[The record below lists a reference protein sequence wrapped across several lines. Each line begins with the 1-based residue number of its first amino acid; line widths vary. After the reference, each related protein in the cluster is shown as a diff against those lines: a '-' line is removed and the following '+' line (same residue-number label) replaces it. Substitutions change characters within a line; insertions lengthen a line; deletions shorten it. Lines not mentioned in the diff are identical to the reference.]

1 VDQNTNPII
10 NSAAI
15 LRVLIAD
22 DLQETRRNTRLML
35 SMIPSVKVIA
45 IARDG
50 KEAVELAVKAKPDIV
65 VLDINMPEM
74 NGLEAYA
81 EIQKPHPETACIIIS
96 AEKDAQTF
104 RTAISVGVQEY
115 LTKPFTLDDLEA
127 AIEKVS
133 VNILSKRK
141 NEIEAEKIRAEREIY
156 LKQLAEEYARTR
168 RTDDQAMQVYEHLA
182 ANPKCELRW
191 LRILAMIYVVR
202 QKWGKLRVLA
212 TRLALQVE
220 KAKNQPR

>member
-1 VDQNTNPII
+1 
-10 NSAAI
+10 
-15 LRVLIAD
+15 
-22 DLQETRRNTRLML
+22 ML
-35 SMIPSVKVIA
+35 SMIPTVKVIA

-65 VLDINMPEM
+65 VLDINMPQM

-81 EIQKPHPETACIIIS
+81 EIQKVHPETACIIIS
-96 AEKDAQTF
+96 AEKDVETF
-104 RTAISVGVQEY
+104 RTAIAVGVKEY

-127 AIEKVS
+127 AVEKVS
-133 VNILSKRK
+133 ANILAKRK
-141 NEIEAEKIRAEREIY
+141 DEIEAERIRAERETY

-212 TRLALQVE
+212 ARLELQVE
-220 KAKNQPR
+220 TAKKQTK